1 MRIVGSFRFLAALAG
16 MLLVA
21 NVASPAIAAPSAPTN
36 VSVLS
41 TTQDGAA
48 TSAGTASVTW
58 TQALGAATYSVT
70 ATANG
75 QTSQSGS
82 VAVCAGGSCS
92 SSLAGLTGGITY
104 SVVVTSIAAD
114 GSETPSAAPNAT
126 IIAETVPFTP
136 GSLTLSLSS
145 GQITLGWTAPSNG
158 GSAII
163 KYVISD
169 GGSFSV
175 DVSSASVAY
184 SSSSFTAGQNYTFS
198 IVAVNSLG
206 EAASDDFD
214 AITFATAPTAPA
226 APTATVEGSSIPV
239 NWLAPATNGSA
250 ITSYSVFLINSSGT
264 DVGTPAVP
272 SPATSTSLT
281 LSNVASGTYTLKVT
295 ATNAQGTSARS
306 IASTSKIISSGA
318 SDNTPTFSPADLA
331 SMDIGTNVI
340 LKASAPSGGA
350 VTITVS
356 ASPAGACTYSAGK
369 VFAVS
374 AGTCNVAAAAAAT
387 ASFAAGTGSKTIT
400 VKAAQSITFSPVA
413 SQALPGP
420 IAVSAG
426 SSSGLSVRFTVIGSC
441 SISGSVVSFS
451 AIGSCSV
458 TAAQPG
464 NVAYSPAQSITHT
477 FQIASTSSAV
487 GPGSSG
493 SVGPGSS
500 GSIGGSNPTAPGSGG
515 DPVTGT
521 PSTSAGA
528 KVNAGSFK
536 GYIALYAKGHKGK
549 RFSAKV
555 GKDWVIVPALK
566 SDFVRIVEYTGVGY
580 KIAVRV
586 YIDRK
591 LLSTIPILTK

>member
-1 MRIVGSFRFLAALAG
+1 VRIVGSFKFLAAMAG
-16 MLLVA
+16 ALLVA

-58 TQALGAATYSVT
+58 TQASGAATYSVT

-126 IIAETVPFTP
+126 IIAKTVPFTP

-145 GQITLGWTAPSNG
+145 GQITLGWTTASNG
-158 GSAII
+158 GSAIT

-206 EAASDDFD
+206 ESISVDFD
-214 AITFATAPTAPA
+214 SITFATAPTAPT
-226 APTATVEGSSIPV
+226 APTATVEGSSITV

-250 ITSYSVFLINSSGT
+250 LTSYSVFLINSSGS
-264 DVGTPAVP
+264 DVGTPSVP
-272 SPATSTSLT
+272 SPATLASLT
-281 LSNVASGTYTLKVT
+281 LSNVASGVYTLKVT

-306 IASTSKIISSGA
+306 IASTSKTISSGV
-318 SDNTPTFSPADLA
+318 SDNTPTFSDPDLA
-331 SMDIGTNVI
+331 SMDIGTNAI
-340 LKASAPSGGA
+340 LTASAPSGGA

-369 VFAVS
+369 IFAVS

-387 ASFAAGTGSKTIT
+387 ASFAVGSGSKTIT
-400 VKAAQSITFSPVA
+400 VKAAQSITFYTVA

-426 SSSGLSVRFTVIGSC
+426 SSSGLSVRFTVSGSC

-464 NVAYSPAQSITHT
+464 NVAYSPAQSVTHT
-477 FQIASTSSAV
+477 FQIVSTSTGGGGGGGGISA
-487 GPGSSG
+487 GSIGDSNPTDPGSSG
-493 SVGPGSS
+493 
-500 GSIGGSNPTAPGSGG
+500 
-515 DPVTGT
+515 DPALGT
-521 PSTSAGA
+521 PSTSAGT

-536 GYIALYAKGHKGK
+536 GYVALYAKGHKGK

-555 GKDWVIVPALK
+555 GKDWVIVPVLET
-566 SDFVRIVEYTGVGY
+566 DFVRIVEYTGVGY
-580 KIAVRV
+580 EIAVRV

-591 LLSTIPILTK
+591 LLATIPILTK